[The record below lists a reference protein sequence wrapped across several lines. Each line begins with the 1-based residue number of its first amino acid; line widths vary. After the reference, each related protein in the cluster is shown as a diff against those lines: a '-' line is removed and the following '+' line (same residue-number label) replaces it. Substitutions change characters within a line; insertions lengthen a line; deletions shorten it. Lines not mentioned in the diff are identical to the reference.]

1 MSVTRTTA
9 RPVPFDAE
17 LRTLAFVVAAGAMMT
32 FLDSTIVN
40 VAVTSLAR
48 GFHTSLSTIQ
58 WVLTGYGLSLSM
70 IIPVTGWAV
79 DRLGAKT
86 AWIASL
92 AVFIGGSVLCGAAW
106 NIGALIVFR
115 VIQGIGGGM
124 ILPIGQIMLAR
135 KAGPD
140 RMARAMAV
148 AAIPAMLGPVLGP
161 VLGGLIVDDLSW
173 RWMFFVNVPLCAIA
187 LVMAVKL
194 LPGDACEHVR
204 TRIDSR
210 GLVLLAPGLTLVM
223 YGLSQVGPDLIRSG
237 IWVAAGAVFVAAYVL
252 HARRIEIPL
261 VSVRVFTRRA
271 FGVSSVAM
279 FVYLVAVYGFMV
291 VLPVYFQ
298 VLRGE
303 SALDSGLLLIPLAV
317 GGGLSM
323 AVSGRLADQVAPRW
337 IIVGGMVLVVAGA
350 ITFTRLGTEAGL
362 PVVIGV
368 LFVVSLGHGAILPAA
383 MGSAYQGMPKPEIP
397 PATATFNVIFRV
409 SSSFGTA
416 LLAVILQD
424 AISDRIPGANSL
436 AAAARLHGESA
447 RSVLNNAFG
456 QSFWWVAA
464 LAAVA
469 ALPAF
474 FIPARKGAA
483 SMSSLLSPGV
493 DSAAEPRSAV
503 AAD

>member
-1 MSVTRTTA
+1 MTATRTPA
-9 RPVPFDAE
+9 KPPPFDAE
-17 LRTLAFVVAAGAMMT
+17 LRALAFVVAAGAMMT

-40 VAVTSLAR
+40 VAVTSLV
-48 GFHTSLSTIQ
+48 GDFHTSLGTIQ
-58 WVLTGYGLSLSM
+58 WVLTGYGLALSM

-86 AWIASL
+86 AWITSL
-92 AVFIGGSVLCGAAW
+92 VVFIAGSVLCGAAW
-106 NIGALIVFR
+106 NVTALIVFR
-115 VIQGIGGGM
+115 IIQGIGGGM

-140 RMARAMAV
+140 RMARAMGV

-173 RWMFFVNVPLCAIA
+173 RWMFFVNVPLCALA
-187 LVMAVKL
+187 LVLAVKL
-194 LPGDACEHVR
+194 LPRDSGRVPAR
-204 TRIDSR
+204 LDSR
-210 GLVLLAPGLTLVM
+210 GLVLLAPGLTLIM
-223 YGLSQVGPDLIRSG
+223 YGLSEVGADLVRPWL
-237 IWVAAGAVFVAAYVL
+237 WVAVGGACVAAYVL
-252 HARRIEIPL
+252 HARRMDTPL
-261 VSVRVFTRRA
+261 VSVRAFTRRA
-271 FGVSSVAM
+271 FGVSSAAM

-303 SALDSGLLLIPLAV
+303 SPLNAGLLLVPLAI

-323 AVSGRLADQVAPRW
+323 AVSSRLADQIPARW
-337 IIVGGMVLVVAGA
+337 IIVAGMVAVTAGA
-350 ITFTRLGTEAGL
+350 VMFTRLGPGASL
-362 PVVIGV
+362 PMV
-368 LFVVSLGHGAILPAA
+368 LGALLVVSLGHGAILPAA
-383 MGSAYQGMPKPEIP
+383 MGTAYQGMPKREIP

-424 AISDRIPGANSL
+424 AIRDRVPGAGSL
-436 AAAARLHGESA
+436 ADSARLHGAHA
-447 RSVLNNAFG
+447 RAALTGAFAD
-456 QSFWWVAA
+456 SFWWVAA
-464 LAAVA
+464 LAVVA
-469 ALPAF
+469 AIPAL

-483 SMSSLLSPGV
+483 AMRTLLSPATESQA
-493 DSAAEPRSAV
+493 DAASAM